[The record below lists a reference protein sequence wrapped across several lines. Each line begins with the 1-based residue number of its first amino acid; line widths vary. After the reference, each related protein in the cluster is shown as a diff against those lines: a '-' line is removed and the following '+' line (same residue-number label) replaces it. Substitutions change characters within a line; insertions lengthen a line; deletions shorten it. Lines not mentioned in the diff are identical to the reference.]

1 MPAVFDLNDALIVQ
15 AGPDIAVTL
24 GHQGQGTVD
33 IQQGNGPGRFLDPL
47 DLGADPVPDL
57 AEAVIFQGIEL
68 VLGVEDGI
76 LQLLEPDCGIAFG
89 PDQGLLAH
97 IVFGHQVL
105 KGIGDF
111 KIITEDLVVFDPE
124 VFDPGPFP
132 VLRLQVHQPLLSL
145 GPGFPQ
151 VVNILIEAC
160 FDDAALPD
168 RDGRFLFD
176 GPVQQIQQ
184 VFELIQILMDVPQVS
199 VFPHGQGLADG
210 AQHAQGIAHGDQVPG
225 IGGQVGDPGHQPFQ
239 IIDGTHIFPHFVP
252 VHTVV
257 AQLLDR
263 VEAALDGLP
272 LDQGLFQEA
281 VEEPGSHGRP
291 GPVQDPEEGTAL
303 LLLPQ
308 GLGQLQVAAGGRIQQ
323 HIAAGR
329 INGQAGHI
337 GKGILLGIVEILQQS
352 AGGQSRLL
360 PVINAQGDQGGYPE
374 MPQQELRGRSV
385 VKIMGV
391 QRIDGD
397 MLAVAQL
404 RQVQAAHQESLIADD
419 LGRGVADDLVPDL
432 LVRGQLRGQELAGT
446 DIRRRDAGTAAV
458 VVDAENIIIPALFQ
472 GFHIQV
478 GTGGDH
484 PDNGP
489 FDHAPGSL
497 RILDL
502 LADGHFMAVGH
513 QPGQVGIHRVIGH
526 AAHGRPL
533 RQAALLARQGQF
545 QLTGDQFGVLKEHFI
560 KVSQP
565 VEQYTV
571 RIFFFGLQIMLH
583 HGR

>member
-1 MPAVFDLNDALIVQ
+1 MPAVLDLYDALLVQ
-15 AGPDIAVTL
+15 AGPHIAVTL
-24 GHQGQGTVD
+24 GHQGQGTID
-33 IQQGNGPGRFLDPL
+33 IQQGNGPGRLLDPL

-76 LQLLEPDCGIAFG
+76 FQLFQPDCGIAFR

-111 KIITEDLVVFDPE
+111 KIIAEDLVVFDPE
-124 VFDPGPFP
+124 VFDSGPFP

-151 VVNILIEAC
+151 MVYILIEAC
-160 FDDAALPD
+160 FNDTALPD
-168 RDGRFLFD
+168 RDGRFLLD

-184 VFELIQILMDVPQVS
+184 VFELIQILKNIPQVS
-199 VFPHGQGLADG
+199 LLPHGQGLADG

-239 IIDGTHIFPHFVP
+239 VIDGTHVFPHFIP
-252 VHTVV
+252 VHTVF

-263 VEAALDGLP
+263 VEAAFNSFP
-272 LDQGLFQEA
+272 FDQGLFQEA

-291 GPVQDPEEGTAL
+291 GPVQDPEKGTAL

-337 GKGILLGIVEILQQS
+337 GKGILLGIVEILQQG
-352 AGGQSRLL
+352 AGGQGRLL
-360 PVINAQGDQGGYPE
+360 PVINAQGDQRGYPE

-391 QRIDGD
+391 QRIDGY
-397 MLAVAQL
+397 MLTVPQL
-404 RQVQAAHQESLIADD
+404 RQIQAAHQKSLIADD

-432 LVRGQLRGQELAGT
+432 LVRGQLRGQKLTGT
-446 DIRRRDAGTAAV
+446 DIRGRYAGTAAV
-458 VVDAENIIIPALFQ
+458 IVDAENIIVPALFQ
-472 GFHIQV
+472 GFHVQI
-478 GTGGDH
+478 GTGRDH

-489 FDHAPGSL
+489 FDHAPGGL
-497 RILDL
+497 GILDL
-502 LADGHFMAVGH
+502 FTDGHLMAVGH
-513 QPGQVGIHRVIGH
+513 QPGQIGIHRMIRH
-526 AAHGRPL
+526 PAHGSPL

-545 QLTGDQFGVLKEHFI
+545 QLTGDQFGVLKEHLI